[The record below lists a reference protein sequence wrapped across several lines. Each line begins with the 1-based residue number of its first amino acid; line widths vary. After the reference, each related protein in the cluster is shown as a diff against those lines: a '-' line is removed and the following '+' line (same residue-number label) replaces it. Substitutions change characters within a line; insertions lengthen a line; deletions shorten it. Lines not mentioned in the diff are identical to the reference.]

1 MKIVTPFRVGA
12 AFWLCATLTNASA
25 QDLSVLCGVDRD
37 WCQSMEVA
45 FEEKTGL
52 KISMVRKST
61 GEILNQIRG
70 ESKDPKVDVWWGGT
84 GDTHLQAVAED
95 LLEPYRSQHEDDVL
109 PWAQNFY
116 LMSGGMASGV
126 YAGALGFSYN
136 SDILADKAIETPSC
150 WKDLTDPKYRGLVQ
164 MANPNTSGTAFTT
177 LATLVQLLG
186 EEEAFQYL
194 VELGKNISQF
204 TTSCAAP
211 VKAAARGE
219 TGIGI
224 SFIHDAVTQK
234 HAGAPLVIVAPC
246 EGTGY
251 EIGAVSIVRG
261 ASNLEAARLFVDF
274 SLSPAGQATG
284 AASGQNQIPSNARA
298 ALPAA
303 APDISLIRMVD
314 YDFATFGSPEQRHRL
329 LERFNGEVRSNDELA
344 TMN

>member
-1 MKIVTPFRVGA
+1 MKLVTPLGVGTA
-12 AFWLCATLTNASA
+12 LWLSASLADASA
-25 QDLSVLCGVDRD
+25 QDLNVLCGVDEA
-37 WCQSMEVA
+37 WCQAMEAA
-45 FEEKTGL
+45 FEEKTGFDVST
-52 KISMVRKST
+52 KRKST
-61 GEILNQIRG
+61 GEILDQIRA
-70 ESKDPKVDVWWGGT
+70 ESEDPKTDIWWGGT

-95 LLEPYRSQHEDDVL
+95 LLEPYRSYNEDDVL

-116 LMSGGMASGV
+116 LMSGGMSAGV

-136 SDILADKAIETPSC
+136 SEVLSKNGVSAPSC
-150 WKDLTDPKYRGLVQ
+150 WKDLTDPQFRGLIQ
-164 MANPNTSGTAFTT
+164 MANPNSSGTAYTT

-186 EEEAFQYL
+186 EDEAFNYL
-194 VELGKNISQF
+194 TALSRNISDF
-204 TTSCAAP
+204 TTSGAAP

-234 HAGAPLVIVAPC
+234 AAGVPLVIVAPC

-261 ASNLEAARLFVDF
+261 ARNMEAARQFVDF

-284 AASGQNQIPSNARA
+284 AASGQNQIPSNAKA
-298 ALPAA
+298 ALPPA

-314 YDFATFGSPEQRHRL
+314 YDFATFGSPEQRRRL
-329 LERFNGEVRSNDELA
+329 LERFNGEVLQNAEPEA
-344 TMN
+344 MN